1 MGGGQQI
8 AGFEVFGWSISGNE
22 TCIGVKQRS
31 DFFLF
36 DAGTT
41 PSWAKSAE
49 HVFISH
55 GHIDHIG
62 SICHHMRKR
71 ELNRMSRAKYYMLPA
86 LIESVRTL
94 CAEYGKMQGLSLQCF
109 QEPLLIPVEPG
120 STVQINNRWSVQ
132 SFATDHAVPSQG
144 YILYNTDDDLKR
156 TVPVVAFTGD
166 TRFSIFDQP
175 AHPDLLKV
183 RLLVTE
189 ATYLDRPDKHMSNA
203 QLHGHIHLLQYA
215 QNADLF
221 HAVEALYLIHF
232 SDRYSVRQ
240 IMDLVNMTLPGALL
254 KKTYLC
260 LAAKKAQN
268 LDC

>member
-1 MGGGQQI
+1 M
-8 AGFEVFGWSISGNE
+8 
-22 TCIGVKQRS
+22 
-31 DFFLF
+31 FL
-36 DAGTT
+36 
-41 PSWAKSAE
+41 S
-49 HVFISH
+49 
-55 GHIDHIG
+55 DHIG

-109 QEPLLIPVEPG
+109 QEPLLVPVEPG
-120 STVQINNRWSVQ
+120 STIQINNRWSVQ

-144 YILYNTDDDLKR
+144 YILYTTDDDLKR
-156 TVPVVAFTGD
+156 TVPAVAFTGD

-183 RLLVTE
+183 RLLITE

-215 QNADLF
+215 RNADLF

-240 IMDLVNMTLPGALL
+240 IVDLVNMTLPGALL